1 MNFTVRAENYKKKKM
16 VPPKQQVDFFDN
28 PPTIGEIHHN
38 QIFKFVDNYK
48 KFAQTNNKVSIS
60 IPKIYQVSTARCH
73 G

>member
-1 MNFTVRAENYKKKKM
+1 MKFFSAWPAKVTMNFTVRAENYKKKKM

-48 KFAQTNNKVSIS
+48 KFAQTNNK
-60 IPKIYQVSTARCH
+60 KL
-73 G
+73 